1 MFNMKKVF
9 SRTAMILAATVALAA
24 CGDENDAEVTNT
36 SAQKNSSE
44 PIVVYSSLNEDAMTR
59 IEESFE
65 KTTGIEMD
73 YLLFNSAGEAS
84 SRVQAE
90 GKSPQADVLI
100 GGSVEF
106 YEPLAET
113 ELLAQYASPNAK
125 DLDPMFLNVDNY
137 FQGWYTGVL
146 AYVLNN
152 ERFAETVGAKGVQEP
167 TTWEDITDPAYKD
180 ELILPNPATVGSGYI
195 YTATQIFRKGEDEAF
210 KYFEQTA
217 ANAHHFTAS
226 GGDSINLVSTGE
238 FTIGLHWAHDIIKA
252 AEKGYPIKAII
263 PEENAIEIGGSAILA
278 GTDQMDES
286 QQFIDWL
293 LSVEGQ
299 ELIRNETAR
308 YSVRDDIAPPAGVPA
323 FSELK
328 LIDYNRV
335 KATEM
340 KEDILSRY
348 TPLTKK

>member
-1 MFNMKKVF
+1 MFNMKRVL
-9 SRTAMILAATVALAA
+9 SRTAIILTIAVALAA
-24 CGDENDAEVTNT
+24 CNEGEKTDV
-36 SAQKNSSE
+36 SSSLAVQGSVE

-59 IEESFE
+59 IEKTFE
-65 KTTGIEMD
+65 KSTGIEMD

-84 SRVQAE
+84 ARVQAE

-100 GGSVEF
+100 GGSIEF
-106 YEPLAET
+106 YEPLANEG
-113 ELLAQYASPNAK
+113 LLAQYASPNAK
-125 DLDPMFLNVDNY
+125 NLNPMFLNKDNY

-146 AYVLNN
+146 AYVLN
-152 ERFAETVGAKGVQEP
+152 EDRFPETVGAKGIEQP

-180 ELILPNPATVGSGYI
+180 ELILPDPATVGSGYI
-195 YTATQIFRKGEDEAF
+195 YTATQIFRKGEEEAF
-210 KYFEQTA
+210 EYFDKVSD
-217 ANAHHFTAS
+217 NSHHFTAS

-278 GTDQMDES
+278 GTDRVEES
-286 QQFIDWL
+286 QKFIDWL

-299 ELIRNETAR
+299 GLIRNETAR
-308 YSVRDDIAPPAGVPA
+308 YAVREDIDPPAGVPA

-328 LIDYNRV
+328 LIDYDRA
-335 KATEM
+335 KATTM
-340 KEDILSRY
+340 KEDVLSRF
-348 TPLTKK
+348 TPLTTK